1 MTEMCQYNYGKCTA
15 PATECIHWMGTFCEL
30 DVNNLTNDELARL
43 RSNASNDSNYGI
55 IARISSGGSDI
66 SEIGKDARERLFPV
80 GIMLGFPFD
89 PNRADDMPGE
99 WERVSTIWRR
109 VK

>member
-1 MTEMCQYNYGKCTA
+1 MRFYGGTGDGAGAQQARVVRRAQFIRLEVNQMNYSDVAEM
-15 PATECIHWMGTFCEL
+15 
-30 DVNNLTNDELARL
+30 
-43 RSNASNDSNYGI
+43 
-55 IARISSGGSDI
+55 
-66 SEIGKDARERLFPV
+66 GKDARERLFPV

>member
-1 MTEMCQYNYGKCTA
+1 MKAEDPMAMMREAHRELSASYQQVAANKKPSARPCRWFCMKFVQLEVSEMNYS
-15 PATECIHWMGTFCEL
+15 
-30 DVNNLTNDELARL
+30 DVAEM
-43 RSNASNDSNYGI
+43 
-55 IARISSGGSDI
+55 
-66 SEIGKDARERLFPV
+66 GKDARERLFPV